1 MLARPAVGVAIGAVL
16 ALAAPA
22 AYADEAELLFDP
34 TTVVEIDLDLPAASR
49 DALTSDPGEY
59 VDATV
64 SLTGVHGSYG
74 PLAIGARLKGSAS
87 FRPLTRKAA
96 FKLKFGH
103 SVKGQRLLGL
113 KTLTL
118 NNMVQDPSMVHEL
131 LAYEAFRA
139 AGIAAP
145 RTGYAYLRVNG
156 ADYGVYLNVETP
168 DGVFLPRWFASTAHL
183 YEGEAVDLAPG
194 GADRFEVDE
203 GSESDLADLDSL
215 IAAVGDSA
223 DGWAERMEPV
233 ADLDQMTRMWAVEKY
248 IGQRDGYVGNHNN
261 YYLHSDLAGRFSMLP
276 WGTDQTWSLHL
287 PFGPDSVRGRMFA
300 RCLDDPACEA
310 IYRAALGDVRGSIDA
325 LHLDELA
332 TSTAAMLHPWQVI
345 DPRREHSLEHIQAA
359 VAATSEFVR
368 TRPLDNHWLY
378 PPPEEQPPPAT
389 DPLPTLPGSDAPA
402 PLGPWVRAT
411 ADRVGTLV
419 QRQGLRGL
427 ANGFSHMLSPGR
439 AGVATQQ
446 IRTRAGVVVARG
458 IKRFRNGGTSRIYVR
473 PTSAARRVL
482 RGSNTLRMVVRISFD
497 PAGDGQPV
505 RSSSTVKV
513 GRPGFEPGTDG
524 L

>member
-1 MLARPAVGVAIGAVL
+1 V
-16 ALAAPA
+16 
-22 AYADEAELLFDP
+22 LFDP
-34 TTVVEIDLDLPAASR
+34 TRVVEIDLELPEASR
-49 DALTSDPGEY
+49 DALASDPGEY
-59 VDATV
+59 VDATF
-64 SLTGVHGSYG
+64 SLTGPAGSYG

-118 NNMVQDPSMVHEL
+118 NNMVQDPSMVHEV

-168 DGVFLPRWFASTAHL
+168 DGVFLPRWFPSTEHL

-194 GADRFEVDE
+194 AAERFEVEE

-215 IAAVGDSA
+215 IAGVGDSA
-223 DGWAERMEPV
+223 DGWAERMAPV
-233 ADLDQMTRMWAVEKY
+233 ADLDQMTHMWAVEKY
-248 IGQRDGYVGNHNN
+248 IGHRDGYVGNYNN
-261 YYLHSDLAGRFSMLP
+261 YYLHSDTAGRFSMLP

-287 PFGPDSVRGRMFA
+287 PFGPDGVRGRMFA

-310 IYRAALGDVRGSIDA
+310 TYRAALADVRATIDA

-332 TSTAAMLHPWQVI
+332 TSTAAMLRPWQI
-345 DPRREHSLEHIQAA
+345 ADPRREHSLEHIQAA
-359 VAATSEFVR
+359 AAATAEFVR
-368 TRPLDNHWLY
+368 TRPLDSYWLY
-378 PPPEEQPPPAT
+378 PPPEEQQPPPPT
-389 DPLPTLPGSDAPA
+389 DPLPIPPGSDALA
-402 PLGPWVRAT
+402 ELGPWVRAT
-411 ADRVGTLV
+411 SERVGTLV

-427 ANGFSHMLSPGR
+427 ANGFSHMLEPDR
-439 AGVATQQ
+439 AGVATEE
-446 IRTRAGVVVARG
+446 IRTRGGVVLARG
-458 IKRFRNGGTSRIYVR
+458 VKRFRAAGTSRIYIR
-473 PTSAARRVL
+473 PTGAAAQIL
-482 RGSNTLRMVVRISFD
+482 RGRNTLKLVVRTSFD
-497 PAGDGQPV
+497 PAGSGKRV
-505 RSSSTVKV
+505 RSASTVKV
-513 GRPGFEPGTDG
+513 GRIGPTRPTTPAG
-524 L
+524 LAGSRLSLPPSYL